1 MADAVRGPMSPPKPA
16 SKAASPRA
24 SQSSPT
30 APPPVP
36 SDTSAEVLR
45 WLADGQVSTVEAVR
59 QLRHL
64 GSREP
69 AAPSREP
76 EGGADQVLAQ
86 LDALVGL
93 REVKRQVREICAFVD
108 IQRRR
113 AALQL
118 AAEPHTLHM
127 VFRGAPGTG
136 KTTVARLLGEL
147 FRELGA
153 LPKGHLIEVER
164 ADLVGEYIGHTAQKT
179 REVVR
184 RALGGVLF
192 IDEAYAL
199 ARGGGKDFGK
209 EAIDA
214 LVKVMEDKK
223 SEFLLILAGYPREM
237 AGFMEA
243 NPGLR
248 SRFAIHIDFPEYRP
262 EELAAIARLMLAER
276 QYRLAS
282 DAEEHL
288 VRTLDRRASGW
299 HENAGNAR
307 MVRNLMERA
316 IRRQAVR
323 LVQHGRP
330 LSREELMTLTA
341 ADLDE
346 VH

>member
-1 MADAVRGPMSPPKPA
+1 MGDVQPGPSTP
-16 SKAASPRA
+16 
-24 SQSSPT
+24 
-30 APPPVP
+30 
-36 SDTSAEVLR
+36 DTSAEVLR
-45 WLADGQVSTVEAVR
+45 WLSDGHVSTVEAVR
-59 QLRHL
+59 QLRQLERRL
-64 GSREP
+64 G
-69 AAPSREP
+69 A
-76 EGGADQVLAQ
+76 GGAAHDSEAPTAGALAE
-86 LDALVGL
+86 LEALVGL
-93 REVKRQVREICAFVD
+93 RDVKRQVREICAFVD
-108 IQRRR
+108 IQQRR
-113 AALQL
+113 AAMQL

-136 KTTVARLLGEL
+136 KTTVARLLGQL
-147 FRELGA
+147 FRDLGA
-153 LPKGHLIEVER
+153 LPKGHLVEVER

-209 EAIDA
+209 EAIDT

-237 AGFMEA
+237 AGFMDA

-248 SRFAIHIDFPEYRP
+248 SRFAIHVDFPEYRP
-262 EELAAIARLMLAER
+262 DELAAIARLMLAER

-282 DAEEHL
+282 DAEEQL
-288 VRTLDRRASGW
+288 AKALERRTGGW

-307 MVRNLMERA
+307 LVRNLIERA

-323 LVQHGRP
+323 LVPHPGA
-330 LSREELMTLTA
+330 LSRDDLMTLVA

-346 VH
+346 VR

>member
-1 MADAVRGPMSPPKPA
+1 MASGHPGGATP
-16 SKAASPRA
+16 
-24 SQSSPT
+24 
-30 APPPVP
+30 
-36 SDTSAEVLR
+36 DTSAEVLR
-45 WLADGQVSTVEAVR
+45 WLADGHVSTVEAVR
-59 QLRHL
+59 QLRRL
-64 GSREP
+64 ERRPGAP
-69 AAPSREP
+69 APAPGP
-76 EGGADQVLAQ
+76 DLPTAGALAA

-93 REVKRQVREICAFVD
+93 REVKRQVREICAFVN
-108 IQRRR
+108 IQQRR
-113 AALQL
+113 AAMQL

-136 KTTVARLLGEL
+136 KTTVARLLGQL
-147 FRELGA
+147 FRDLGA
-153 LPKGHLIEVER
+153 LPKGHLVEVER

-237 AGFMEA
+237 AAFMDA

-248 SRFAIHIDFPEYRP
+248 SRFAIHVDFPEYRP
-262 EELAAIARLMLAER
+262 DELAAIARLMLAER
-276 QYRLAS
+276 QYRLAP
-282 DAEEHL
+282 DADEVL
-288 VRTLDRRASGW
+288 AKALDRRTGVW

-323 LVQHGRP
+323 LVQHTGP
-330 LSREELMTLTA
+330 LSREDLMTLVA

-346 VH
+346 VR

>member
-1 MADAVRGPMSPPKPA
+1 MGDVQPG
-16 SKAASPRA
+16 
-24 SQSSPT
+24 SSTP
-30 APPPVP
+30 
-36 SDTSAEVLR
+36 DTSADVLR
-45 WLADGQVSTVEAVR
+45 WLSDGRVSTVEAVH
-59 QLRHL
+59 QLRRL
-64 GSREP
+64 ERRAGP
-69 AAPSREP
+69 AGTATGPEAPAP
-76 EGGADQVLAQ
+76 GALTQ

-93 REVKRQVREICAFVD
+93 RDVKRQVREICAFVD
-108 IQRRR
+108 IQQRR
-113 AALQL
+113 AAMQL
-118 AAEPHTLHM
+118 AVEPHTLHM

-136 KTTVARLLGEL
+136 KTTVARLLGQL
-147 FRELGA
+147 FRDLGA
-153 LPKGHLIEVER
+153 LPKGHLVEVER

-209 EAIDA
+209 EAIDT

-237 AGFMEA
+237 AGFMDA

-248 SRFAIHIDFPEYRP
+248 SRFAIHVDFPEYRP
-262 EELAAIARLMLAER
+262 DELAAIARLMLAER

-282 DAEEHL
+282 DAEEPL
-288 VRTLDRRASGW
+288 ARALDRRTGGW

-323 LVQHGRP
+323 LVRHTGP
-330 LSREELMTLTA
+330 LSRDDLMTLVA

-346 VH
+346 VR

>member
-1 MADAVRGPMSPPKPA
+1 MGDTQTG
-16 SKAASPRA
+16 
-24 SQSSPT
+24 SPT
-30 APPPVP
+30 P
-36 SDTSAEVLR
+36 DTSAEVLR
-45 WLADGQVSTVEAVR
+45 RLSDGHMSTVEAVR
-59 QLRHL
+59 QLRRL
-64 GSREP
+64 ERRPASAGSTHEP
-69 AAPSREP
+69 DAYA
-76 EGGADQVLAQ
+76 GGALAR
-86 LDALVGL
+86 LNGLVGL
-93 REVKRQVREICAFVD
+93 RDVKRQVREICAFVD
-108 IQRRR
+108 IQQRR

-136 KTTVARLLGEL
+136 KTTVARLLGQL
-147 FRELGA
+147 LRDIGA
-153 LPKGHLIEVER
+153 LPKGHLVEVER

-214 LVKVMEDKK
+214 LVKVMDDKK

-237 AGFMEA
+237 ASFMDA

-248 SRFAIHIDFPEYRP
+248 SRFAIQVDFPEYRP
-262 EELAAIARLMLAER
+262 DELAAIARLMLAER

-282 DAEEHL
+282 DAEEQL
-288 VRTLDRRASGW
+288 AKALDRRTTTW

-323 LVQHGRP
+323 LVQHPGP
-330 LSREELMTLTA
+330 LSRDDLMTLLA
-341 ADLDE
+341 ADLDD
-346 VH
+346 VR